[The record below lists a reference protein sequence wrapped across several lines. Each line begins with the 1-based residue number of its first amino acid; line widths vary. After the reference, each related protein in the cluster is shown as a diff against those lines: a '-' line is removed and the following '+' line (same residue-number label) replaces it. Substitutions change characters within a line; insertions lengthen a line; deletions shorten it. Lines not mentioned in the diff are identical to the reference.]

1 MKHFFILGLLIV
13 SLTGCAQ
20 QEQASLFDRLGGTE
34 GITTI
39 VDDAIAAHRENPVIK
54 ARFIP
59 YDNQPERLAII
70 KEHFVDFL
78 SAGSGGPA
86 EYRGR
91 DMKTT
96 HTGMNISPAEYM
108 ALVDDLML
116 VLDKHNIDEETKKDM
131 LYISW
136 SLKGMIIGS

>member
-86 EYRGR
+86 EYSGR